1 MMLQGGYVTVDPSKF
16 HLVDAGMR
24 PVPLNPE
31 ARYLISAGE
40 HSHAGSLASEL
51 RFGCRVSDLLTNE
64 QVSDAEAAASSENT
78 GKVEGLRP
86 GDMLA
91 VHNCGFI
98 EYMDVMGTDDDIA
111 GAARTSY
118 TGGKQVQKNQGLLR
132 YLLRHHHTTPFEM
145 SELKFRIYLPI
156 FIYRQLFRHRTANQL
171 EPEVAEC
178 ISNDTAFQTFSV
190 QNEMSGRYVEMPD
203 HYYLPEPASVQLQS
217 TDNKQGRAIGLTPDE
232 QQQVRERFASEIK
245 RMREWYGSSISQGL
259 AKELARAQL
268 PLSQYTLLIWKIDL
282 KNLLHFIRLRI
293 HPHAQ
298 YEVREYA
305 RALLAVVRTA
315 FPITAAAFDDYELGA
330 VRFSRSELESLLEQM
345 SPAQREAAM
354 AAYRERVK
362 NGREQLEFAEKLGLD
377 GSTPA

>member
-1 MMLQGGYVTVDPSKF
+1 MLHGGYVPVDPAKF
-16 HLVDAGMR
+16 SLLDKAMQ

-31 ARYLISAGE
+31 ARYLIAAGE
-40 HSHAGSLASEL
+40 HSRAGSLASEH
-51 RFGCRVSDLLTNE
+51 RFGCQAGRLLSAD
-64 QVSDAEAAASSENT
+64 QIAAAEAAAGAPNSPSNE
-78 GKVEGLRP
+78 LLLP

-91 VHNCGFI
+91 VHNCGFV
-98 EYMDVMGTDDDIA
+98 EFMDVMGTDDDIA

-145 SELKFRIYLPI
+145 GELKFRLYLPI
-156 FIYRQLFRHRTANQL
+156 FIYRQLFRHRTASQL
-171 EPEVAEC
+171 EPEVADC
-178 ISNDTAFQTFSV
+178 ITNDTAFQTFSV

-217 TDNKQGRAIGLTPDE
+217 VDNKQGRGDGLTPV
-232 QQQVRERFASEIK
+232 QQQAVRDRFDSEIRK
-245 RMREWYGSSISQGL
+245 MREWYGESLNMGL

-305 RALLAVVRTA
+305 RALLAVVHST
-315 FPITAAAFDDYELGA
+315 FPITAAAFDDYELGS
-330 VRFSRSELESLLEQM
+330 VRFSRSELDALLSQM
-345 SPAQREAAM
+345 PEDARKAALS
-354 AAYRERVK
+354 AYRAENK
-362 NGREQLEFAEKLGLD
+362 NAREGLEFADKLGIQ
-377 GSTPA
+377 P